1 MIPAAYGVPAAVLFV
16 AGGGLACFMGY
27 RVFRIVLG
35 IYGFIL
41 GALVATSVMAP
52 TETLTTLLVAVGGG
66 ALGALILIAAY
77 FVGVAFLG
85 AALAALLVHVIWS
98 QFGGEPHAL
107 VIIIACVLG
116 ALAAMALQK
125 LVIVFGTAFGG
136 AWTMMAGALALM
148 GNHAAIAAASRGES
162 WLTYPFNPLPG
173 QRWALVA
180 WLALGLVGAAVQ
192 FGTSPR
198 ARRR

>member
-1 MIPAAYGVPAAVLFV
+1 MVPAAYGLPAAVLFV

-27 RVFRIVLG
+27 RIFRIVLG

-41 GALVATSVMAP
+41 GALLATSVMAP
-52 TETLTTLLVAVGGG
+52 TETPTTLLVALGGG
-66 ALGALILIAAY
+66 LVGALILIAAY

-85 AALAALLVHVIWS
+85 AALAALLVHVLWS
-98 QFGGEPHAL
+98 QLGGDPHPL

-136 AWTMMAGALALM
+136 AWTMLAGALALM
-148 GNHAAIAAASRGES
+148 GNQAALTAATRGES

-173 QRWALVA
+173 QRWTLLA
-180 WLALGLVGAAVQ
+180 WLALGVVGAAVQ
-192 FGTSPR
+192 MATSPR